1 VLIAGGDSGI
11 GRAVAVMYAMEG
23 AESTI
28 VYLPEEEKDAQDT
41 QHLCRRRA
49 GKCTSSQRI

>member
-1 VLIAGGDSGI
+1 
-11 GRAVAVMYAMEG
+11 MYAMEG

-41 QHLCRRRA
+41 QHLFRRRA